1 MTSIRNSS
9 IHSFDALAAGKRAD
23 IQARIEANRRSSKP
37 PSWWTPLWR
46 GLVADPESKH
56 RKAMGPAIWLF
67 LYLLIY
73 ADRKTGIVH
82 RTQESMHLDSG
93 LSVRSIQSHLRRLK
107 KNSYISTGKKGRYLA
122 ITILRWKGFH
132 NRDKLWKSGYQGR
145 LDRSGP

>member
-1 MTSIRNSS
+1 MKSNLNSS
-9 IHSFDALAAGKRAD
+9 IQSFGALAPGKRAD
-23 IQARIEANRRSSKP
+23 IQARIEANRRSLRP

-46 GLVADPESKH
+46 GLVADSESKH

-82 RTQESMHLDSG
+82 RTQDVIRIDTGFSLRA
-93 LSVRSIQSHLRRLK
+93 VQSHLRRLK
-107 KNSYISTGKKGRYLA
+107 NNGYISTGKKGIYLA